1 VRDRLTHPTNAT
13 KANAIALANAL
24 IALVTAFG
32 LDLSADQIAA
42 ILTVI
47 NIVASAW
54 VGLTYKQSPTR
65 ISDVPGGRFC
75 QGRSTPRSRSPPC
88 TRV

>member
-1 VRDRLTHPTNAT
+1 VREKLTHPTNAT
-13 KANAIALANAL
+13 KANLIALANAL

-42 ILTVI
+42 ILAVV

-54 VGLTYKQSPTR
+54 VGLTYKQSPKR
-65 ISDVPGGRFC
+65 VPEGLNERME
-75 QGRSTPRSRSPPC
+75 RLP
-88 TRV
+88 

>member
-1 VRDRLTHPTNAT
+1 VRERLTHPTNAT
-13 KANAIALANAL
+13 KANVIALANAL

-47 NIVASAW
+47 NILASAW
-54 VGLTYKQSPTR
+54 VGLTYKDSPKR
-65 ISDVPGGRFC
+65 VSDEPGGSDA
-75 QGRSTPRSRSPPC
+75 G
-88 TRV
+88 